1 MPEALDVKGKLFEI
15 ISDIQKY
22 DSPEKIEDLKRELKF
37 LKESDGDSIICIVD
51 YGENLRDV
59 ITGFSV
65 SSIGYIFC
73 FPGLVTSPEF
83 SVPTNVRLI
92 PVSTAFS
99 GIDFSSWEIYTYG
112 YFAGAYMRYSDFSTA
127 RLEGAD
133 LTGADVQSVIFS
145 SANLTNAKIHNA
157 NFKAAN
163 LTNATLPEYAA
174 TVAQF
179 KEVVGRDNWDEDITW
194 TDGLLINEI
203 RPLE

>member
-37 LKESDGDSIICIVD
+37 LKENDAESLFVVGD
-51 YGENLRDV
+51 YGENLNDV
-59 ITGFSV
+59 IDSFSG
-65 SSIGYIFC
+65 SDPGYVFC
-73 FPGLVTSPEF
+73 FPGVTVSPSHIVPSRIRLV
-83 SVPTNVRLI
+83 